1 MPGTS
6 NRSAPREIPVPADR
20 PVVFPG
26 MQQGQLAP
34 DFELPDQSGTP
45 RSLDAL
51 LADGP
56 LVLFF
61 YPAANTPVCTAEA
74 CHFRDLAAE
83 FAALGATCVGISTDA
98 VDTQAGF
105 AAKQR
110 LGYPLLSDS
119 DGAVAAKFGV
129 KRGLLGKLAPVK
141 RQTFVIDPDRTI
153 RKIITGELRAAV
165 HADEALNYLRSR

>member
-1 MPGTS
+1 
-6 NRSAPREIPVPADR
+6 
-20 PVVFPG
+20 
-26 MQQGQLAP
+26 MQTGQLAP
-34 DFELPDQSGTP
+34 HFELPDQSGTP
-45 RSLDAL
+45 RSLEAL

-83 FAALGATCVGISTDA
+83 FQKLGASCVGISTDG

-105 AAKQR
+105 AAAQG
-110 LGYPLLSDS
+110 LGYPLLSDP
-119 DGAVAAKFGV
+119 DGAVAAAFGV

-141 RQTFVIDPDRTI
+141 RQTFVIDTDRSVL
-153 RKIITGELRAAV
+153 KVITGELRAKV
-165 HADEALNYLRSR
+165 HADEALAFLSERAE